1 MKIKILITAGHWG
14 TVGLLFIQTT
24 LCPLMDGVYK
34 KYLRA
39 AQTEY
44 ERVSGPTRE
53 FWSQIAIQ
61 QDISF
66 TYILIKWSTER
77 IGYFVQ
83 LLAFINFLFD

>member
-44 ERVSGPTRE
+44 ERVSGPIRE

-66 TYILIKWSTER
+66 TYMIKWSTER

-83 LLAFINFLFD
+83 LLAFISFLFD